1 MLRKIREFLHTYPY
15 ALLLIYP
22 VVHVLFFFLLNQ
34 LPLEHHLISCSLDA
48 KIPFCEWFIIP
59 YFIWFI
65 YLFGGMIFFLF
76 VSREDF
82 LRMAIYTMGGLL
94 ICLMTCLIYPTAI
107 DFRPTAFDRSNPLI
121 WLVKFIYA
129 SDEPWNVCPSMHC
142 YGAIGIT
149 VAICKSRALN
159 RRWYVP
165 AGSILLCLLI
175 CLSTMLIKQHSF
187 VDFLAAAALA
197 FVLYPVGYCV
207 HWKCLQGPDAAL
219 YLRTC
224 LRAANKKGRNVFHD
238 RQPHQRADRNGR
250 SR

>member
-121 WLVKFIYA
+121 WLVKFMYA

-142 YGAIGIT
+142 
-149 VAICKSRALN
+149 
-159 RRWYVP
+159 
-165 AGSILLCLLI
+165 
-175 CLSTMLIKQHSF
+175 
-187 VDFLAAAALA
+187 
-197 FVLYPVGYCV
+197 
-207 HWKCLQGPDAAL
+207 
-219 YLRTC
+219 
-224 LRAANKKGRNVFHD
+224 
-238 RQPHQRADRNGR
+238 
-250 SR
+250 

>member
-82 LRMAIYTMGGLL
+82 LRMAIYTME
-94 ICLMTCLIYPTAI
+94 T
-107 DFRPTAFDRSNPLI
+107 
-121 WLVKFIYA
+121 
-129 SDEPWNVCPSMHC
+129 
-142 YGAIGIT
+142 
-149 VAICKSRALN
+149 SRKGMSAPA
-159 RRWYVP
+159 V
-165 AGSILLCLLI
+165 AGSPAMRCTMAATMAR
-175 CLSTMLIKQHSF
+175 ST
-187 VDFLAAAALA
+187 
-197 FVLYPVGYCV
+197 
-207 HWKCLQGPDAAL
+207 
-219 YLRTC
+219 
-224 LRAANKKGRNVFHD
+224 GRLGAKRVSD
-238 RQPHQRADRNGR
+238 TPTMRPR
-250 SR
+250 